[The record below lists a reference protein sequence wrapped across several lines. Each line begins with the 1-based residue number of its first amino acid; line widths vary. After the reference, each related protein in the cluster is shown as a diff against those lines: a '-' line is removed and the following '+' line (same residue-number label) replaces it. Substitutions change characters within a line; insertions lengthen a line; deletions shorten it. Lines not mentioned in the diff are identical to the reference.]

1 MFNIRQIQRRLQ
13 NINIRLNVEIP
24 SNEFSG
30 LETNNDF
37 GLNIDKREKMNIP
50 KRNIYLQKVLSFTL
64 VYYLLYHIVQ
74 NSHSLCSQSR
84 PYKGINHTS
93 LMSKETNNKSF
104 MRTCFVC
111 LSCFYVKYIWKFH
124 TWSWFLQSFGIRV
137 IWNWDPF

>member
-1 MFNIRQIQRRLQ
+1 MIRQIQRRLS
-13 NINIRLNVEIP
+13 NINSRSNVEIP

-74 NSHSLCSQSR
+74 NSYSLCVVR
-84 PYKGINHTS
+84 VGLTR
-93 LMSKETNNKSF
+93 E
-104 MRTCFVC
+104 
-111 LSCFYVKYIWKFH
+111 LSTIH
-124 TWSWFLQSFGIRV
+124 H
-137 IWNWDPF
+137 